1 MNKTSS
7 YIVHAINYS
16 EHMAMGLG
24 HSTSVAGVPELKPVK
39 DRTQ

>member
-16 EHMAMGLG
+16 KHMAMGLG
-24 HSTSVAGVPELKPVK
+24 HSTSVAGVAELKSVK

>member
-1 MNKTSS
+1 MNKTNS

-16 EHMAMGLG
+16 KHMATGLG

-39 DRTQ
+39 GWTQ